1 MYVFQPRLRAL
12 SICVILYF
20 LTGMAAA
27 LYLGNSEF
35 LFYEAQMAVI
45 MAIIVYMDRRVAFS
59 PLVLWGLALWGFLH
73 LAGGLVPIPPAI
85 AEPGEG
91 NTLVLYNMRL
101 LPWLPKY
108 DQVIHAYGFGMSAL
122 AAHEALQAHLGRKI
136 AVTLPIAALLFLVAC
151 GLGAVNELMEFA
163 AVKAIPQTNVGGY
176 FNTGWDLVSNA
187 TGAVIAILFLKAR
200 RL

>member
-35 LFYEAQMAVI
+35 LLYEAQMAVL
-45 MAIIVYMDRRVAFS
+45 MTIIVYMDRRVAFS

-91 NTLVLYNMRL
+91 NNLVLYNMRL

-108 DQVIHAYGFGMSAL
+108 DQIIHAYGFGMSAL
-122 AAHEALQAHLGRKI
+122 AAHEALQAHLKRKI

-187 TGAVIAILFLKAR
+187 LGAVIAILFLKVR
-200 RL
+200 RS

>member
-45 MAIIVYMDRRVAFS
+45 MAIIVYMDRRVTFS

-85 AEPGEG
+85 AESGEG
-91 NTLVLYNMRL
+91 NNLVLYNMRL

-108 DQVIHAYGFGMSAL
+108 DQVVHAYGFGISAL

-187 TGAVIAILFLKAR
+187 LGAVIAILFLKAR
-200 RL
+200 RS

>member
-1 MYVFQPRLRAL
+1 M
-12 SICVILYF
+12 
-20 LTGMAAA
+20 
-27 LYLGNSEF
+27 
-35 LFYEAQMAVI
+35 
-45 MAIIVYMDRRVAFS
+45 
-59 PLVLWGLALWGFLH
+59 
-73 LAGGLVPIPPAI
+73 AGGLVPIPPAI
-85 AEPGEG
+85 AESGEG
-91 NTLVLYNMRL
+91 NNLVLYNMRL

-108 DQVIHAYGFGMSAL
+108 DQVVHAYGFGISAL

-187 TGAVIAILFLKAR
+187 LGAVIAILFLKAR
-200 RL
+200 RS